1 MAILNK
7 KKKFIDWQLDNKEI
21 IIRINNIINNGL
33 HRNNLVVNEKKN
45 LYEDIVCFM
54 YENIK

>member
-1 MAILNK
+1 MVILNK
-7 KKKFIDWQLDNKEI
+7 KKKFIDWQLNNKEV

-33 HRNNLVVNEKKN
+33 HKSNLVVNEKKK
-45 LYEDIVCFM
+45 LYEDVVCFI